1 MTSANSKVERQF
13 AVDSKLPTPL
23 YHQIY
28 SILRGK
34 IVEREFADGEQ
45 FFSEK
50 EVAEVYEVSRITARR
65 SLDELAKDGLV
76 VRERGRGTRVT
87 YHSSELP
94 LHASIEGM
102 LENFL
107 AMGLETEVSLL
118 EFDYV
123 SPNEQ
128 VMQALKCES
137 TDFVQRSIRVRRLEG
152 QPFSFLTTYVP
163 EFVGRTYEKD
173 DLGSI
178 SLLALLERGGV
189 VVTRAEQTI
198 SATLASPEV
207 ARCLEVELSAP
218 LLRIRRIV
226 FDQEDRP
233 VEFITSLYRPDLYQ
247 YRMSLSR
254 VRSPHYNTWS
264 QADRSDA

>member
-1 MTSANSKVERQF
+1 M

-34 IVEREFADGEQ
+34 IVEREYADGEQ
-45 FFSEK
+45 FLSEK
-50 EVAEVYEVSRITARR
+50 EVAAVYDVSRITARR
-65 SLDELAKDGLV
+65 ALDELAKDGV
-76 VRERGRGTRVT
+76 VIRERGRGTRVT
-87 YHSSELP
+87 YNSSELP
-94 LHASIEGM
+94 LQASIEGM

-123 SPNEQ
+123 SPNAQ
-128 VMQALKCES
+128 VVQALNCAP
-137 TDFVQRSIRVRRLEG
+137 TDLVQRSVRVRGLENE
-152 QPFSFLTTYVP
+152 PFSYLTTYVP
-163 EFVGRTYEKD
+163 EFVGRTYKKE

-198 SATLASPEV
+198 SATLAGPEV
-207 ARCLEVELSAP
+207 ARSLEVELSTP

-233 VEFITSLYRPDLYQ
+233 VEFITSLYRPDRYQ

-254 VRSPHYNTWS
+254 VRSSDYNTWS
-264 QADRSDA
+264 QSDRSDT